1 MASPNTKR
9 LLSQKFYDQMDKL
22 VPRYPTRV
30 ALLLPALH
38 AAQDEYGWLPPEIL
52 EEVGA
57 YIGIHPAQ
65 VKEVASFYT
74 MYNLK
79 PVGKYVF
86 KVCTNVA
93 CCLRGSDEIV
103 EHLEKKWGIHCG
115 DTTKDRRFTLMEE
128 ECLGA
133 CGTAP
138 AMMLNNDYEENLTI
152 ARIDEIVAK
161 LSAQSGATVGASA
174 SVTGA
179 APAAPKE

>member
-1 MASPNTKR
+1 MAKV
-9 LLSQKFYDQMDKL
+9 LSEKFYERMKKL
-22 VPRYPTRV
+22 EPRYPNKV

-38 AAQDEYGWLPPEIL
+38 AAQDELNWLSSETMEEIG
-52 EEVGA
+52 E

-79 PVGKYVF
+79 PVGQYHL

-93 CCLRGSDEIV
+93 CCLRGAYDVV
-103 EHLEKKWGIHCG
+103 EHAEKKLGIKVG
-115 DTTKDRRFTLMEE
+115 QTTPDKKFTLHEE

-138 AMMLNNDYEENLTI
+138 AMMLNNDYVENLDI
-152 ARIDEIVAK
+152 KKMDEV
-161 LSAQSGATVGASA
+161 LASL
-174 SVTGA
+174 GL
-179 APAAPKE
+179 KG